1 MKKIIGEIKLQILSG
16 KANPA
21 PPIGPA
27 LGQKGVNINEFC
39 RQFNEKTKGESKD
52 IKIPVVIT
60 VFSDRTFSFI
70 TKSPP
75 VSDLIKQYIQSNK
88 GSATPGR
95 EIVANVKK
103 SDMLTIAKVKYNDMA
118 ATSIEKALK
127 MVKGTARSMGVS
139 VSD

>member
-1 MKKIIGEIKLQILSG
+1 MK
-16 KANPA
+16 
-21 PPIGPA
+21 
-27 LGQKGVNINEFC
+27 
-39 RQFNEKTKGESKD
+39 KTKGESKD

-88 GSATPGR
+88 GSTTPGR